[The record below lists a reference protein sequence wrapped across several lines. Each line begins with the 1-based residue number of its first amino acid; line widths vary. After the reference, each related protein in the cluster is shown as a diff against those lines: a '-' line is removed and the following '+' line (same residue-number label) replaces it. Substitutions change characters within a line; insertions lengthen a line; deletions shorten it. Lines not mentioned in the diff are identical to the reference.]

1 MPDADKPA
9 PCADCRRGC
18 GAEQAVALLSAL
30 ATSAAEW
37 RAPGPGG
44 ASAAHHRALAR
55 AAALELFVRL
65 TGRRPT
71 AEEFD
76 RVLWRVPGE
85 G

>member
-1 MPDADKPA
+1 MPDAKPA
-9 PCADCRRGC
+9 PCRDCCRGC
-18 GAEQAVALLSAL
+18 GSELAVGLLSAL

-37 RAPGPGG
+37 RCLEPGG
-44 ASAAHHRALAR
+44 ASVEYHRDHAR
-55 AAALELFVRL
+55 EAVWELFRHL

-71 AEEFD
+71 RDEIG